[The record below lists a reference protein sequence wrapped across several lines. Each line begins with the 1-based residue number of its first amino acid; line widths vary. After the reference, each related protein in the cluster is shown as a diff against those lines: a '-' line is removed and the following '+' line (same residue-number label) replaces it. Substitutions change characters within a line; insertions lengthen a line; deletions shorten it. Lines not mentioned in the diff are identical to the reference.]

1 MSSALPRRPLRV
13 VLTAVLVALT
23 ASIGAGVG
31 GAVVP
36 APVDPGRLPPPARPA
51 PLAPTEQRNACAVTL
66 PMPDSPDV
74 PLPQRTMDFASVWPL
89 SRGQGQ
95 TVAVID
101 TGVARHPR
109 LPGLVPGG
117 DYVSNGDG
125 TGDCDAHGTVVAGL
139 IAATPVIGSGFAGGA
154 PDARIITIRQSSAN
168 FSETRRRDE
177 PNDVQNS
184 TGYGNTQTMAMAVRQ
199 AADLGATVIN
209 ISEVACRSAADGIGD
224 QSLGAAVQY
233 AATVRNAVVVA
244 AAGNYRSAG
253 CTAQNPPPD
262 PLNPRADPWN
272 SVAMIATPA
281 WYDDYVL
288 TVGAVDPDGTPS
300 EFSLGGPWVDV
311 AAPGTGIVSLS
322 PDGHGQTQSWV
333 TGQGEQRS
341 FDGTSFAAPL
351 VSATAALV
359 RARYPYLTAQQV
371 ITRIESTAHAPA
383 EGWNPFVGHGVVD
396 PAAALSADLPLDGV
410 ATGSAQSTPIPAP
423 PPAPVRDTR
432 PRTVALSATAGVV
445 AVSVVGALLSYPLRR
460 CRTEELRRRRA

>member
-1 MSSALPRRPLRV
+1 MSAPALRALRAGLAAAVV
-13 VLTAVLVALT
+13 VLTASL
-23 ASIGAGVG
+23 GAGVAG
-31 GAVVP
+31 GAVP
-36 APVDPGRLPPPARPA
+36 PPVDPGRLPPPTRPA
-51 PLAPTEQRNACAVTL
+51 PLAPTEQRNACAVTE

-74 PLPQRTMDFASVWPL
+74 PLPQRTMDFTSVWPL

-101 TGVARHPR
+101 TGVTRHPR
-109 LPGLVPGG
+109 LPGLTAGG
-117 DYVSNGDG
+117 DYVSDGDG
-125 TGDCDAHGTVVAGL
+125 IGDCDAHGTVVAGL
-139 IAATPVIGSGFAGGA
+139 IAAGPVAGSGFAGGA
-154 PDARIITIRQSSAN
+154 PDARIVTIRQSSAN
-168 FSETRRRDE
+168 FSESRRRDD

-224 QSLGAAVQY
+224 GSLGAAVQY
-233 AATVRNAVVVA
+233 AATVRDAVVVA
-244 AAGNYRSAG
+244 AAGNYRSGG
-253 CTAQNPPPD
+253 CTVQNPPRD
-262 PLNPRADPWN
+262 PVNPAADPWD

-288 TVGAVDPDGTPS
+288 TVGSVNPDGSAS

-322 PDGHGQTQSWV
+322 PDGRGQTRSWT

-359 RARYPYLTAQQV
+359 RARHPQLTAREV
-371 ITRIESTAHAPA
+371 IERIESTAHAPA

-396 PAAALSADLPLDGV
+396 PAAALTADLPLRPV
-410 ATGSAQSTPIPAP
+410 TTATAQSVPIPAP
-423 PPAPVRDTR
+423 TPDPTPDTR

-445 AVSVVGALLSYPLRR
+445 VVSVVGVAL
-460 CRTEELRRRRA
+460 TEALRRRRTG